1 MKLVVEIRLAWW
13 ARAYLSSVLCF
24 ARLTGMEPDSDKV
37 IATTMR
43 GIKTKV
49 RKVP

>member
-1 MKLVVEIRLAWW
+1 MKYVIEIRLGWW

-24 ARLTGMEPDSDKV
+24 ARLTRMEPDLDKV
-37 IATTMR
+37 AAMVMR

-49 RKVP
+49 RHMP